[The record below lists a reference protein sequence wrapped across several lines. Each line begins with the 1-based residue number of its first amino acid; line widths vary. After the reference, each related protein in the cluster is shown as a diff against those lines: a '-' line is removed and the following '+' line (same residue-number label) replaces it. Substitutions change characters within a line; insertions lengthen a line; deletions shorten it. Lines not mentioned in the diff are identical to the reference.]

1 METKIS
7 IINSAL
13 RELNVER
20 INAITDN
27 SKEAEVMRDIYDTVR
42 RDMLEENPFNFAT
55 KRAALPL
62 LPTSPAFGYTNAFQ
76 LPADFIFAQKEYND
90 ELFEIEGGDLLS
102 NAEEIKL
109 IYTFDNQDTG
119 TYGPSFV
126 KALILELAVRACM
139 PLTQDKPHKNMLT
152 SLAEDALMK
161 ARTFSAQQDD
171 SDRDISPD
179 SIIEFRRR

>member
-1 METKIS
+1 MATNIS

-27 SKEAEVMRDIYDTVR
+27 CKQAEVMRDIFDMTR
-42 RDMLEENPFNFAT
+42 REMLEETPFNFAT

-62 LPTSPAFGYTNAFQ
+62 LPDSPAFGYTNAFK

-102 NAEEIKL
+102 DAGEIKL
-109 IYTFDNQDTG
+109 LYTYDNQDYS
-119 TYGPSFV
+119 TYAPSFI
-126 KALILELAVRACM
+126 KAFMLELAVRACFA
-139 PLTQDKPHKNMLT
+139 LGQDKAHKSMLV
-152 SLAEDALMK
+152 SLAELALTK
-161 ARTFSAQQDD
+161 ARTFSSQQDD

-179 SIIEFRRR
+179 SIIDARRR

>member
-27 SKEAEVMRDIYDTVR
+27 CKQAEVMKDLYDTVR
-42 RDMLEENPFNFAT
+42 RDMLEETPFNFAT

-62 LPTSPAFGYTNAFQ
+62 LPVSPAFGYENAFQ

-102 NAEEIKL
+102 DAGEIKL
-109 IYTFDNQDTG
+109 LYTFDNQDTS
-119 TYGPSFV
+119 TYAPSFV
-126 KALILELAVRACM
+126 KAFVLELAVRSCFA
-139 PLTQDKPHKNMLT
+139 LGQDKAHKNMLVQ
-152 SLAEDALMK
+152 LAELALTK
-161 ARTFSAQQDD
+161 ARTFSSQQDD

-179 SIIEFRRR
+179 SIIDARRR